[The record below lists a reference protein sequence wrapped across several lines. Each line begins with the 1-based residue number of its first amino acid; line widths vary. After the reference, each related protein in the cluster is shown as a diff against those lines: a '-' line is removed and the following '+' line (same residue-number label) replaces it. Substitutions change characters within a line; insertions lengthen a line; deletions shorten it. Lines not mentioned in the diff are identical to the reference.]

1 MASKKKT
8 VSWLFTDHNLL
19 FFLGSDLVFLWSEL
33 HHRLQTPKTD
43 LLKEIHQLM
52 LSATNVNSIF
62 PFIRA
67 ILQEVRDTSEEAP
80 DVAKIAALSGLDC
93 VMRPSLLRLR
103 PGG

>member
-1 MASKKKT
+1 MVSTPAFDGERQA
-8 VSWLFTDHNLL
+8 VSWLSIDHRLR
-19 FFLGSDLVFLWSEL
+19 FLASDLVFLWSEL

-67 ILQEVRDTSEEAP
+67 ILQEVRGNIRRA
-80 DVAKIAALSGLDC
+80 AKC
-93 VMRPSLLRLR
+93 V
-103 PGG
+103 

>member
-1 MASKKKT
+1 MFNSMQWS
-8 VSWLFTDHNLL
+8 VSWLFTDHKLHV
-19 FFLGSDLVFLWSEL
+19 FLGSDLVFLWSEL

-67 ILQEVRDTSEEAP
+67 ILQEVRGTSEE
-80 DVAKIAALSGLDC
+80 
-93 VMRPSLLRLR
+93 
-103 PGG
+103 

>member
-1 MASKKKT
+1 MLVFDGERWP
-8 VSWLFTDHNLL
+8 VSWLFTNQKLH

-33 HHRLQTPKTD
+33 HHRMQTPKTD

-62 PFIRA
+62 PFVRA

-80 DVAKIAALSGLDC
+80 NVAKKAML
-93 VMRPSLLRLR
+93 
-103 PGG
+103 

>member
-1 MASKKKT
+1 M
-8 VSWLFTDHNLL
+8 VSTLAFDGELWPVSLLFTDHKVHFSLA
-19 FFLGSDLVFLWSEL
+19 SDLVFLWSEL

-67 ILQEVRDTSEEAP
+67 ILQEVRDTSEEVP
-80 DVAKIAALSGLDC
+80 NVAKIRR
-93 VMRPSLLRLR
+93 VNVWII
-103 PGG
+103 